1 VKRFRKQP
9 PTPLDLDAKLRKYRP
24 ELRADLLQALAGR
37 ARQDRRRLGPA
48 SLRVGLAAGLTGL
61 ALLGLS
67 LAGGLSQAATSAGDA
82 VAVAKKFVAP
92 SDGAEQSAPI
102 QDSASSKQYF
112 GNRCGQPGEEA
123 KKKPKEPRKCP
134 VQAGN
139 ASVTEGNSGTRS
151 LVFPVS
157 IGDDA
162 VPVATVTV
170 AYATTPGTATPVTD
184 YTPVTDT
191 VTFAAGDTLETVSV
205 PIIGD
210 TFVEPNETLFLVL
223 SNPSDNAFITVAQ
236 GTGTIIND
244 D

>member
-24 ELRADLLQALAGR
+24 ELRADLLQALARR
-37 ARQDRRRLGPA
+37 ARQDDRRRLVPS
-48 SLRVGLAAGLTGL
+48 SLRVGLAAGVTGL
-61 ALLGLS
+61 AVLGLS
-67 LAGGLSQAATSAGDA
+67 LTGGLSQAATSAGDA

-92 SDGAEQSAPI
+92 SEGSEQSAVV

-112 GNRCGQPGEEA
+112 GNRCGQRENP
-123 KKKPKEPRKCP
+123 KKPPKEARKCP
-134 VQAGN
+134 FEVGN

-157 IGDDA
+157 IGGGA
-162 VPVATVTV
+162 VPVDTVTV
-170 AYATTPGTATPVTD
+170 GYATTPGTATPVVD
-184 YTPVTDT
+184 YTPVTGT
-191 VTFAAGDTLETVSV
+191 LTFAAGETLKTVSV
-205 PIIGD
+205 PVIGD
-210 TFVEPNETLFLVL
+210 TSPEANETLFLVL
-223 SNPSDNAFITVAQ
+223 SNPSDNAFISVFQ